1 MNLLF
6 SFLCGLVFGLG
17 LILAGMADPSKV
29 LGFLDLAGPWDPS
42 LAFVMGGAIAV
53 AAIAFAWGRRRELS
67 WLGLPMQLQRM
78 TEINLRLV
86 AGSLLFGIGWGLA
99 GICPGPALV
108 LLGTGVWQGLV
119 FVAAMLAGMGLYEL
133 WRRH

>member
-1 MNLLF
+1 
-6 SFLCGLVFGLG
+6 
-17 LILAGMADPSKV
+17 
-29 LGFLDLAGPWDPS
+29 
-42 LAFVMGGAIAV
+42 
-53 AAIAFAWGRRRELS
+53 
-67 WLGLPMQLQRM
+67 M

-108 LLGTGVWQGLV
+108 LLGTGVWQGLI